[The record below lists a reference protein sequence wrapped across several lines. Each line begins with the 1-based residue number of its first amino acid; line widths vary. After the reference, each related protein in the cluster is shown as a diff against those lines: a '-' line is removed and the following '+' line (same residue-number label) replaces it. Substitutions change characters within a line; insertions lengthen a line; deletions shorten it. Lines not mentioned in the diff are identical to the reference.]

1 MQIIEGCGVLDSK
14 CDICIRFPLLGA
26 QESVWKM
33 KQDWNSQRE
42 WVDIRKQCLLE
53 HGSHT

>member
-42 WVDIRKQCLLE
+42 WVDIRKQSLLE